1 MSDEQIPP
9 IPPVPAAPNESVPN
23 PGKRAGCLVG
33 WLGLLF
39 GISPILIGLTSV
51 VWCGPGAN
59 EGNCAAAAAPWAMF
73 FTIPVGFITGIV
85 GIVVYFAAN
94 KKKK

>member
-9 IPPVPAAPNESVPN
+9 IPPIPPVPNESVPN

-51 VWCGPGAN
+51 ITCGPGAN
-59 EGNCAAAAAPWAMF
+59 EGNCAAAAAPWFMF
-73 FTIPVGFITGIV
+73 FTVPVGFITGIV
-85 GIVVYFAAN
+85 GIVVYFAA
-94 KKKK
+94 KKKQK